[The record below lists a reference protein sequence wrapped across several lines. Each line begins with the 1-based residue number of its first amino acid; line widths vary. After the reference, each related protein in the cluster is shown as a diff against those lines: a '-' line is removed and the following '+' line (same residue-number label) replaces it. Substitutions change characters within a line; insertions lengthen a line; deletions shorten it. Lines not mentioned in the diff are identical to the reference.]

1 MRFGEESLRTKR
13 SARTLYQ
20 IVQLLKE
27 REEVLKK
34 NYGVEHLQVFGSYVE
49 GRQRV
54 DSDVDLIVS
63 FSETPT
69 LYELVDL
76 KEYLESLLE
85 AKVDLLTESDI
96 SPYIKPYIKRV
107 EVF

>member
-1 MRFGEESLRTKR
+1 MIKGAKS
-13 SARTLYQ
+13 LYQ
-20 IVQLLKE
+20 VIQLLRGQK
-27 REEVLKK
+27 EVLKSK
-34 NYGVEHLQVFGSYVE
+34 YNVKHLQVFGSYVE

-63 FSETPT
+63 FSKTPT

-76 KEYLESLLE
+76 KEYLENLLE